1 MPASRAFDV
10 SVAIVGAGPAG
21 LGCAALLRQMQL
33 PYRELLVLERGV
45 VGDTFR
51 RWPREMRFITPS
63 FPANGFHQTDLNAIT
78 PDTSPAFSL
87 GEEHPT
93 GEQYADHLRNLVD
106 HYDIPVAEGHSVASV
121 APLDEGFELV
131 SENGRHLTC
140 RFLIWAGGEYQNPVI
155 PAFTGAHH
163 ARHNSEILAYAE
175 EPGEEHLLVG
185 GYESG
190 VDAAWHLIEAG
201 KKVTLLER
209 RTDREDTYDPSRV
222 LSPVSQQR
230 LIRLQHNPRFE
241 LLTGREVTAI
251 ERENDTYRVRCQTGE
266 DWTTDQPPI
275 LCTGFDANLGPAG
288 SLFLYDGDGSPMTNA
303 FDESTLVPGLF
314 LTGPQLSYGEILLCF
329 IYKFRGRFPVV
340 CGTIGAELELEATPL
355 EHYMQAGMLLDDLSC
370 CADQQCFC

>member
-1 MPASRAFDV
+1 MPPSRAFDV

-45 VGDTFR
+45 VGDSFR
-51 RWPREMRFITPS
+51 RWPKEMRLITPS
-63 FPANGFHQTDLNAIT
+63 FPSNGFHQTDLNSIT

-93 GEQYADHLRNLVD
+93 GEQYADYLCNLVD
-106 HYDIPVAEGHSVASV
+106 HYDIPVAERRSVVSV
-121 APLDEGFELV
+121 APLDEGFQIQ
-131 SENGRHLTC
+131 SDNGQRLSS
-140 RFLIWAGGEYQNPVI
+140 RFLIWAGGEYQTPVT
-155 PAFTGAHH
+155 PDFDGAHY
-163 ARHNSEILAYAE
+163 ARHNSEVRAYAE

-185 GYESG
+185 AYESG

-201 KKVTLLER
+201 KKVILLER
-209 RTDREDTYDPSRV
+209 RADRENTYDPSRV
-222 LSPVSQQR
+222 LSPVSQRR
-230 LIRLQHNPRFE
+230 LASLQHNPRFQ
-241 LLTGREVTAI
+241 LFTGREVIGI
-251 ERENDTYRVRCQTGE
+251 EQANDSYRVRCQTGE
-266 DWTTDQPPI
+266 DWTTSQPPI
-275 LCTGFDANLGPAG
+275 LCTGFDVNLGPVE
-288 SLFLYDGDGSPMTNA
+288 SLFLYDGDGAPLTNP

-340 CGTIGAELELEATPL
+340 CGTIGAELELDPMPL
-355 EHYMQAGMLLDDLSC
+355 EHYQQAGMLLDDLSC